1 MKQFRIITR
10 RAVTTLGAAVLAF
23 PAVILA
29 QTQTGTLPNTPVGK
43 DSLTAEEIVSI
54 IKKITGWMQGIFFLL
69 ATIFILYAAFTYLTS
84 GGDEEKTKKAKSTIV
99 FAIIAVAV
107 ALLATAVTP
116 LVQTFLGTSI
126 STP

>member
-29 QTQTGTLPNTPVGK
+29 QQTGTLPDTPVGK
-43 DSLTAEEIVSI
+43 SSLTAEEIVTI
-54 IKKITGWMQGIFFLL
+54 IKKVTGWMQGIFFLL

-84 GGDEEKTKKAKSTIV
+84 GGDEEKTKKAKNIIV
-99 FAIIAVAV
+99 FAIIAIAV

-116 LVQTFLGTSI
+116 LVQTFLGTDI

>member
-23 PAVILA
+23 PAVIFA
-29 QTQTGTLPNTPVGK
+29 QQTGTLPDTPVGK
-43 DSLTAEEIVSI
+43 SSLTAEEIVTI
-54 IKKITGWMQGIFFLL
+54 IKKVTGWMQGIFFLL

-84 GGDEEKTKKAKSTIV
+84 GGDEEKTKKAKNIIV
-99 FAIIAVAV
+99 FAIIAIAV

-116 LVQTFLGTSI
+116 LVQTFLGTDI

>member
-10 RAVTTLGAAVLAF
+10 RAVTTLGVAVLAF

-29 QTQTGTLPNTPVGK
+29 QTQTGTLPDAPVGK
-43 DSLTAEEIVSI
+43 DSLTAEEIVTI
-54 IKKITGWMQGIFFLL
+54 IKKVTGWMQGIFFLL

-84 GGDEEKTKKAKSTIV
+84 GGDEEKTKKAKNIIV
-99 FAIIAVAV
+99 FAIIAIAV
-107 ALLATAVTP
+107 ALLATAITP
-116 LVQTFLGTSI
+116 LVQTFLGTDI